1 MLCGLHLDLWC
12 QRRPLLHRTRPIRRP
27 HGRGSGVWRTIVW
40 PGPLKRFYVR
50 RTGIG
55 RTSVTRPGPLER
67 FYVRRTGIGR
77 TSVTGPGPLERFHI
91 RRTIVAR
98 PRLPAPV
105 GVDSGVARIDI
116 PPNDFVVA
124 SGVDLR
130 RFAALAFA
138 ARPPDIVVVH
148 LAVYVVVAIQRV
160 VIHAVID
167 HVPVDHHGAICVVH
181 IDVGDVNV
189 RARAFNPRRAAVPSM
204 IKDAMAAPVAI
215 VVQPCADKKAG
226 SEKDGGPGAE

>member
-12 QRRPLLHRTRPIRRP
+12 LRRPLLHRTRPIGRP

-67 FYVRRTGIGR
+67 FY
-77 TSVTGPGPLERFHI
+77 I

-98 PRLPAPV
+98 SRWLLPASV

-138 ARPPDIVVVH
+138 ARPADIVVVH

-204 IKDAMAAPVAI
+204 IKNATVAPVA
-215 VVQPCADKKAG
+215 VVVEPDADEKAG
-226 SEKDGGPGAE
+226 SEKD